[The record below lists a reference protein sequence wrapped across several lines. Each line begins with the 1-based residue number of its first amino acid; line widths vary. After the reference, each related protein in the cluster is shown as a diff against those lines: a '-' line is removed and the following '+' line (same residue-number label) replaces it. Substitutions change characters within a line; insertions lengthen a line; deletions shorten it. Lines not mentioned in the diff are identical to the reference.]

1 MKTRVSII
9 IPAANEAGALAN
21 LLNCLVRQ
29 DSNAEIIIADG
40 GSSDNTVEI
49 AADFKLAEVKVV
61 RSERGRAIQMNA
73 GARLATGDIFWF
85 LHADCIPPEGSVE
98 MITNALSDGNY
109 VGGGFRWGLTGSKWY
124 YKPFTALAHI
134 KNKLK
139 NNLFGDMGIF
149 VRADVFNDLKGFAE
163 IPFLEDVDFNKRLKR
178 MGRIVILEDILY
190 SSDRRLLSKGPMK
203 TFIKNDIIK
212 IAYGLGFS
220 PEFLKKYY

>member
-9 IPAANEAGALAN
+9 IPAVNEAGALAN

-29 DSNAEIIIADG
+29 GSNAEIIIADG
-40 GSSDNTVEI
+40 GSSDNTVEL
-49 AADFKLAEVKVV
+49 AAEFKQAEIKVV

-98 MITNALSDGNY
+98 MIMNGLSEGNY

-163 IPFLEDVDFNKRLKR
+163 IPFLEDMDFNKRLKR